1 MSIISQNIKVSLSI
15 CIIALGMGAAHA
27 AGDIEKGEKVF
38 KKCKAC
44 HKIGEGAKNA
54 IGPVLTG
61 VVGRKAATFPDYS
74 YGKSMRKVR
83 ETGLV
88 WSEENLD
95 GWLTNPKK
103 FLRKI
108 LDTRKAK
115 AKMKFKLKKQADRD
129 NVIAYLK
136 TFSVEMK
143 KGAMK
148 KDDMKTEATPAMAKP
163 AMAVAAT
170 HICVENQSGKT
181 LLFVVEAKGGERV
194 VKTLNAAENLCT
206 PQKMA
211 DAGGTVG
218 VFLNEDALEG
228 CSRLAKAGQ
237 AERLVAY
244 EPFDN
249 CTWAQ

>member
-1 MSIISQNIKVSLSI
+1 MNVISQNIKVSLSI
-15 CIIALGMGAAHA
+15 CIIALGMGEAHA

-38 KKCKAC
+38 KKCMTC

-61 VVGRKAATFPDYS
+61 VVGRKAATVPDYS
-74 YGKSMRKVR
+74 YGKSMRQAR

-88 WSEENLD
+88 WSEESLD

-103 FLRKI
+103 YLRKI

-115 AKMKFKLKKQADRD
+115 SKMKFKLKKQADRD

-136 TFSVEMK
+136 TFSVEIK
-143 KGAMK
+143 KDAMK
-148 KDDMKTEATPAMAKP
+148 KDGMQTEATPGLAKP
-163 AMAVAAT
+163 AMVVAAT
-170 HICVENQSGKT
+170 DICVENQSGKT
-181 LLFVVEAKGGERV
+181 LLFVAEAKGGERV
-194 VKTLNAAENLCT
+194 VKTLKAAENLCV
-206 PQKMA
+206 PQKMI

-218 VFLNEDALEG
+218 VFLDEDAMEG

-237 AERLVAY
+237 PERLVAY